1 MGVVLLRA
9 ATVGATVLRR
19 AAHPRAFSAAAP
31 PPPPLPPAEARVWTD
46 AEVRRALSERSMM
59 LREVEGSS
67 FRRLMY
73 LTGAFLL
80 IKYAKVKLQGARE

>member
-1 MGVVLLRA
+1 MHRSPTIARA
-9 ATVGATVLRR
+9 LRR
-19 AAHPRAFSAAAP
+19 AAHPRAFSAQTAP
-31 PPPPLPPAEARVWTD
+31 PPPPPPPAVRVWTD